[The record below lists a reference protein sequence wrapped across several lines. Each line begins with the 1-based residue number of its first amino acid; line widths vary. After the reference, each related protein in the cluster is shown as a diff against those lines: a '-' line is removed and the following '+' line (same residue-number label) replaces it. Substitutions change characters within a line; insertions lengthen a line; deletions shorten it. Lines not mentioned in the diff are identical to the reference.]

1 MSTGMTAEEWAATVV
16 DANGPDLLRYF
27 IRRAATE
34 HHDLLS
40 ETFVVIWRR
49 REHLPR
55 EAVAARMWSFG
66 VARNVLHHHHRRRRM
81 ANLTV
86 ERVAREVQDGASED
100 PAEASEA
107 TERREAIRAALRT
120 LSERN
125 RELIILVH
133 WDGFSIVDA
142 ASLLRINPSTARTRY
157 ERAKRHLA
165 AELSSY
171 GTIAVDD

>member
-1 MSTGMTAEEWAATVV
+1 MTAEEWAATVV

-27 IRRAATE
+27 IRRDATE

-66 VARNVLHHHHRRRRM
+66 VARNVLHHHHRRRRK
-81 ANLTV
+81 LDVTV
-86 ERVAREVQDGASED
+86 ESVSLDSEHVSSND
-100 PAEASEA
+100 PADVTELV
-107 TERREAIRAALRT
+107 ERRTAIRSALGN
-120 LSERN
+120 LSERD

-133 WDGFSIVDA
+133 WDGFSLVDA
-142 ASLLRINPSTARTRY
+142 AALLKINPSTARTRY
-157 ERAKRHLA
+157 GRAKERLA
-165 AELSSY
+165 IELASHNP
-171 GTIAVDD
+171 IAPSD

>member
-40 ETFVVIWRR
+40 ETFVIIWRR